1 MPRPDK
7 RSTLSS
13 LPRTRLLEL
22 GEFFALD
29 VSSRMKRD
37 EVIEIIA
44 GSHRAT
50 LEAVLDQLKREE
62 LKEICRAHDLP
73 DSGKEKEV
81 IRDRILGKNGQT
93 PDAAPAF
100 GLTRPAAQSSLAFG
114 PSRVHLRGVLEA
126 LPWATLAA
134 VSASFGFGTTGEGER
149 GALVSRVVES
159 GLVSL
164 EALLRDIPLD
174 DLRAIAT
181 QHGIDSRARSHDPFV
196 SALLALARTAPAPRE
211 ARPANVQ
218 EAKPNEEPTAAPA
231 TSTSTPTLATE
242 RSVLRTLDPRRIA
255 EIGRTFG
262 LALNERSPRDRNI
275 EAVIASARPTLG
287 DLLGYLTRDELRAA
301 CQAHGLPAGDRA
313 REPLVARLLKRTTG
327 TYEIPPETSS
337 PATEA
342 RVIEPAVPRAGDIVR
357 CRERQY
363 LVQSSD
369 QEGHAGTLS
378 HMVDMVC
385 LDDDDPGRQLRVIWE
400 LELGAQVIRPEVG
413 QLSAF
418 ARLDDPRQFAAY
430 LHAIKWNTVTA
441 SDAKLLQAPFR
452 AGIAISP
459 FQLVPLMKALE
470 LPRANLFIAD
480 DVGLGKTIE
489 AGLVMQ
495 ELLLRQRIEYILV
508 VSPASVCLQWQ
519 EEMSKRF
526 GLQFEI
532 HDRAFIARRRRE
544 RGFATNPWATHQRF
558 IISYPLLRRPEYF
571 EPLLHHLGERGRG
584 KTLLVLDEAHTVAP
598 ASASRYAVDSKITEL
613 VREQLGPRFENRLFL
628 SATPHNG
635 HSNSFSALLE
645 ILDPQRFMRGVP
657 VEGPEQLRPVMVRR
671 LKRDIK
677 ALTDEALPARR
688 VVQVDLLR
696 EGDAWLATIA
706 GTGTPAKEIGRGPA
720 IELELAE
727 LLAEYTALVAPRTKA
742 QKLVFIG
749 LQKRLLSSVAAF
761 ARTLGKHAAKFD
773 TDIAPQLAASAAV
786 EMLGIAPADE
796 DDELDPDDDVLAEA
810 EDALVV
816 AGTSGLAAPVGRARA
831 LLDQML
837 QLAAS
842 GRSQPDAKVLALLQ
856 WMRANQCAAAT
867 LERAPSSSGSAAKN
881 ISRTWTD
888 RRVLI
893 FTESVETKRWLRQL
907 LEAAFRHTDRGD
919 ERIAELH
926 GAMADDEREVVQ
938 RAFNGPASQFPV
950 RVLIATDAAREG
962 VNLQGGCADLFHFDI
977 PWNPA
982 RMEQRNGRIDRTLQ
996 PEPEV
1001 RCHYFRYRE
1010 RREDM
1015 VLQTLVEKVATI
1027 QDELGSLGT
1036 VIQNR
1041 LAAALEAEGIGMKAV
1056 EAIEAVDAGLA
1067 SRVDTATAEL
1077 EGTRA
1082 DLKRVEGEIRAAA
1095 RTEVLSRKAMSFE
1108 NSLLRDTIDVTL
1120 GWLGHGG
1127 LSPCEADDGTPAF
1140 ALPPLPASWGQTLDS
1155 LRPPRGRDEPI
1166 WEWRKRPPQPVV
1178 FEAPKTMTSPRV
1190 HLHLH
1195 HPFVR
1200 RVMDLLRAQGFGSH
1214 DLQRVTVVRDRNAAD
1229 VRVLAFGRLS
1239 LFGRG
1244 AVRLHDALVTVVAPW
1259 DPERGP
1265 LPGTG
1270 ARTEDERALFRLE
1283 TLLAKPEAL
1292 RSVSERSAAQVLRRA
1307 ASDFAT
1313 LWSLVREEADAQAH
1327 DTETKLAQRGRDE
1340 AGQLKQIL
1348 EGQRRAIER
1357 ALADPTREQLLLP
1370 GMLPEP
1376 ERRQLDEERRAMRE
1390 RLTTIPREIEREPAE
1405 LEAGYRVQ
1413 LRRLE
1418 PVGLVYLWP
1427 EGMS

>member
-7 RSTLSS
+7 RSALDC
-13 LPRTRLLEL
+13 LARPRLLEIAAAF
-22 GEFFALD
+22 ELD
-29 VSSRMKRD
+29 APSRLKKD
-37 EVIEIIA
+37 EIIDVIA
-44 GSHRAT
+44 RSHRASF
-50 LEAVLDQLKREE
+50 EAVLDQLKREE
-62 LKEICRAHDLP
+62 LKDICRAHGLADG
-73 DSGKEKEV
+73 GKEKTAL
-81 IRDRILGKNGQT
+81 RDRILMRDAHVDA
-93 PDAAPAF
+93 PSDAAWS
-100 GLTRPAAQSSLAFG
+100 LTTPAAQSKLAFA
-114 PSRVHLRGVLEA
+114 PAQVHLRDVLER
-126 LPWATLAA
+126 LAWTVLA
-134 VSASFGFGTTGEGER
+134 EAASGLEFGDAKEGER
-149 GALVSRVVES
+149 EVLVTTMVES
-159 GLVSL
+159 GRLSL
-164 EALLRDIPLD
+164 KMLLDEIPLD
-174 DLRAIAT
+174 DLRALAK
-181 QHGIDSRARSHDPFV
+181 QYGLDGRARTRDVFV
-196 SALLALARTAPAPRE
+196 DGLLALATPAPASSP
-211 ARPANVQ
+211 AITRPTDA
-218 EAKPNEEPTAAPA
+218 
-231 TSTSTPTLATE
+231 STPSVSGPPPRASE
-242 RSVLRTLDPRRIA
+242 RSVLRTLNPARIA

-262 LALNERSPRDRNI
+262 LALNERSPRDRLV
-275 EAVIASARPTLG
+275 ESVITTARPTLG

-301 CQAHGLPAGDRA
+301 CHVHGLAADDRA
-313 REPLVARLLKRTTG
+313 RDPLVKRLLRARTG
-327 TYEIPPETSS
+327 TYEI
-337 PATEA
+337 ATELGSVA
-342 RVIEPAVPRAGDIVR
+342 GEPPITGTIVPAAGDIVR

-363 LVQSSD
+363 LVQRVVPEIHGSSL
-369 QEGHAGTLS
+369 ANL
-378 HMVDMVC
+378 VDMVC
-385 LDDDDPGRQLRVIWE
+385 LDDDDPGRPLQVIWE
-400 LELGAQVIRPEVG
+400 LELGAQVIRPETG

-418 ARLDDPRQFAAY
+418 AKLDDPRHFAAY

-508 VSPASVCLQWQ
+508 VCPASVCLQWQ

-532 HDRAFIARRRRE
+532 HDRSFVARRRRE
-544 RGFATNPWATHQRF
+544 RGFATNPWGTHQRF

-571 EPLLHHLGERGRG
+571 EALRNHLDARGKG

-598 ASASRYAVDSKITEL
+598 ASASRYAVDSKVTQL

-657 VEGPEQLRPVMVRR
+657 VEGPEQLRPVMIRR

-677 ALTDEALPARR
+677 ALTDEALPHRR
-688 VVQVDLLR
+688 VVQIDLSR
-696 EGDAWLATIA
+696 NGDAWCSSVA
-706 GTGTPAKEIGRGPA
+706 GSGETPQEIGRGPA
-720 IELELAE
+720 FELELAT
-727 LLAEYTALVAPRTKA
+727 LLAEYSALVGPRTKA

-749 LQKRLLSSVAAF
+749 LQKRLLSSVPAF
-761 ARTLGKHAAKFD
+761 FRTLSKHAAKFD
-773 TDIAPQLAASAAV
+773 TEIAPQLAV
-786 EMLGIAPADE
+786 LAPEAGLFDA
-796 DDELDPDDDVLAEA
+796 DDEIDPDDEAIAQA
-810 EDALVV
+810 EDAVVV
-816 AGTSGLAAPVGRARA
+816 AGSSTLEAPVGRARA
-831 LLDQML
+831 LLDQMM
-837 QLAAS
+837 QLAAQ
-842 GRSQPDAKVLALLQ
+842 GRGQADAKALALLQ
-856 WMRANQCAAAT
+856 WIRDNQCAAAS
-867 LERAPSSSGSAAKN
+867 LERAPKQVDK
-881 ISRTWTD
+881 TWSD

-893 FTESVETKRWLRQL
+893 FTESVDTKRWLRQL
-907 LEAAFRHTDRGD
+907 LETAFRHTDRGD
-919 ERIAELH
+919 DRIAELH
-926 GAMADDEREVVQ
+926 GAMPDDERETVQ

-950 RVLIATDAAREG
+950 RVLLATDAAREG

-1001 RCHYFRYRE
+1001 RCHYFCYRD

-1015 VLQTLVEKVATI
+1015 VLQTLVTKVATI

-1041 LAAALEAEGIGMKAV
+1041 LAAALESEGIGAKTA
-1056 EAIEAVDAGLA
+1056 DLLA
-1067 SRVDTATAEL
+1067 HTEPDLAERAATSEREL

-1082 DLKRVEGEIRAAA
+1082 DLKRVDTEIRAAA
-1095 RTEVLSRKAMSFE
+1095 RTEVLSRKAMAFE
-1108 NSLLRDTIDVTL
+1108 NVLLRDTIDVTL

-1127 LSPCEADDGTPAF
+1127 LTPCVAEDGTA
-1140 ALPPLPASWGQTLDS
+1140 AYSLPTLPASWSQTLDS
-1155 LRPPRGRDEPI
+1155 LRPARSRDEPV
-1166 WEWRKRPPQPVV
+1166 WEWRRRPPQPVV

-1200 RVMDLLRAQGFGSH
+1200 RVMDLLRAQGFGAH

-1292 RSVSERSAAQVLRRA
+1292 RSVSDRSAAEVLKRA

-1313 LWSLVREEADAQAH
+1313 LWSLVRDEADAQAH
-1327 DTETKLAQRGRDE
+1327 DAQTKLAQRGHDE
-1340 AGQLKQIL
+1340 AVQLTEIL

-1357 ALADPTREQLLLP
+1357 ALADPSREQLLLP

-1376 ERRQLDEERRAMRE
+1376 ERRQLDEERKAMRE
-1390 RLTTIPREIEREPAE
+1390 RLKTIPKEIEREPAE
-1405 LEAGYRVQ
+1405 LEAMYRVQ

-1427 EGMS
+1427 EGMA

>member
-7 RSTLSS
+7 RSALDC
-13 LPRTRLLEL
+13 LPRDRLLEIA
-22 GEFFALD
+22 ALFELD
-29 VSSRMKRD
+29 ASSRLKKD
-37 EVIEIIA
+37 VIIDMIA
-44 GSHRAT
+44 RSHRASF
-50 LEAVLDQLKREE
+50 EAVLDQLKREE
-62 LKEICRAHDLP
+62 LKDICRAHGLAEG
-73 DSGKEKEV
+73 GKEKTAL
-81 IRDRILGKNGQT
+81 RDRILLREVQA
-93 PDAAPAF
+93 DAPSQAAWS
-100 GLTRPAAQSSLAFG
+100 LTTRAAQSTLAFA
-114 PSRVHLRGVLEA
+114 PAQVQLRGVLER
-126 LPWATLAA
+126 LPWTALAEA
-134 VSASFGFGTTGEGER
+134 AQTHGFGGTGEAER
-149 GALVSRVVES
+149 DVLVTRMVES

-164 EALLRDIPLD
+164 KAVLDELPLD
-174 DLRAIAT
+174 DLRAVAK
-181 QHGIDSRARSHDPFV
+181 QHGLDGRARTRDIFV
-196 SALLALARTAPAPRE
+196 DGLLALARPAPPNRAPSQEPAQEPPTRRAPGASPVPVEE
-211 ARPANVQ
+211 ASPASAPQ
-218 EAKPNEEPTAAPA
+218 PTPRA
-231 TSTSTPTLATE
+231 SE
-242 RSVLRTLDPRRIA
+242 RSVLRTLRPDRIA

-262 LALNERSPRDRNI
+262 LALNERSPRDRLV
-275 EAVIASARPTLG
+275 ESVITTARPTLG
-287 DLLGYLTRDELRAA
+287 DLLGYLTRDELRTA
-301 CQAHGLPAGDRA
+301 CHAHGLAADDRA
-313 REPLVARLLKRTTG
+313 RDPLVKRLLRSRTG
-327 TYEIPPETSS
+327 TYEIPTELSS
-337 PATEA
+337 VAGEPPITGTI
-342 RVIEPAVPRAGDIVR
+342 VPAVGDIVR

-363 LVQSSD
+363 LVQRVVPEIHGSSL
-369 QEGHAGTLS
+369 AN
-378 HMVDMVC
+378 MVDMVC
-385 LDDDDPGRQLRVIWE
+385 LDDDDPGRPLQVIWE

-418 ARLDDPRQFAAY
+418 ARLDNPRHFAAY

-508 VSPASVCLQWQ
+508 VCPASVCLQWQ

-532 HDRAFIARRRRE
+532 HDRSFVARRRRE
-544 RGFATNPWATHQRF
+544 RGFATNPWGTHQRF

-571 EPLLHHLGERGRG
+571 EALRNHLDARGKG

-598 ASASRYAVDSKITEL
+598 ASASRYAVDSKVTQI

-657 VEGPEQLRPVMVRR
+657 VEGPEQLRPVMIRR

-677 ALTDEALPARR
+677 ALTNEALPHRR
-688 VVQVDLLR
+688 VVQIDLSR
-696 EGDAWLATIA
+696 DGDAWCSSVA
-706 GTGTPAKEIGRGPA
+706 GGGETPQEIGRGRA
-720 IELELAE
+720 FELELAM
-727 LLAEYTALVAPRTKA
+727 LLAEYSALVGPRTKA

-749 LQKRLLSSVAAF
+749 LQKRLLSSVPAF
-761 ARTLGKHAAKFD
+761 FRTLSKHAAKFD
-773 TDIAPQLAASAAV
+773 TEIAPQLAVSFDSGLFDA
-786 EMLGIAPADE
+786 EDE
-796 DDELDPDDDVLAEA
+796 IDPDDEVIALA

-816 AGTSGLAAPVGRARA
+816 AGSSTLTAPVGRARA
-831 LLDQML
+831 LLDQMM
-837 QLAAS
+837 QLAAQ
-842 GRSQPDAKVLALLQ
+842 GRGQPDAKALALLQ
-856 WMRANQCAAAT
+856 WIRENQCAAAA
-867 LERAPSSSGSAAKN
+867 LERAPKEVK
-881 ISRTWTD
+881 RTWND
-888 RRVLI
+888 RRVLV
-893 FTESVETKRWLRQL
+893 FTESVDTKRWLRLL
-907 LEAAFRHTDRGD
+907 LESAFRHTDRGD

-926 GAMADDEREVVQ
+926 GAMGDDEREAVQ
-938 RAFNGPASQFPV
+938 RAFNGPAKQFPV
-950 RVLIATDAAREG
+950 RVLLATDAAREG

-1001 RCHYFRYRE
+1001 RCHYFCYRD

-1015 VLQTLVEKVATI
+1015 VLQALVTKVATI
-1027 QDELGSLGT
+1027 QDELGSLGS
-1036 VIQNR
+1036 VIQHR
-1041 LAAALEAEGIGMKAV
+1041 LAAALESEGIGARV
-1056 EAIEAVDAGLA
+1056 AEVLA
-1067 SRVDTATAEL
+1067 HTEPDLAERAATSEREL
-1077 EGTRA
+1077 ESTRA
-1082 DLKRVEGEIRAAA
+1082 DLKRVEAEIRAAS
-1095 RTEVLSRKAMSFE
+1095 RTEVLSRKAMAFE
-1108 NSLLRDTIDVTL
+1108 NVLLRDTIDVTL

-1127 LSPCEADDGTPAF
+1127 LTPCVAEDGTA
-1140 ALPPLPASWGQTLDS
+1140 AYSLPVLPASWSQTLDS
-1155 LRPPRGRDEPI
+1155 LRPARSRDEPI
-1166 WEWRKRPPQPVV
+1166 WEWRRRPPQPVV

-1200 RVMDLLRAQGFGSH
+1200 RVMDLLRAQGFGAH
-1214 DLQRVTVVRDRNAAD
+1214 DLQRVTVVRDRDAAD

-1244 AVRLHDALVTVVAPW
+1244 AVRLHDALVPVVAPW

-1270 ARTEDERALFRLE
+1270 TRTEDERALFRLE

-1292 RSVSERSAAQVLRRA
+1292 RSVSDRVASEVLRRA
-1307 ASDFAT
+1307 AADFAT
-1313 LWSLVREEADAQAH
+1313 LWSLVRDEADAQAH
-1327 DTETKLAQRGRDE
+1327 DAQTKLAQRGRDE
-1340 AGQLKQIL
+1340 AVQLTEIL

-1357 ALADPTREQLLLP
+1357 ALADPSREQLLLP

-1376 ERRQLDEERRAMRE
+1376 ERRQLDEERRAMRQ
-1390 RLTTIPREIEREPAE
+1390 RLTTIPKEIEREPAE
-1405 LEAGYRVQ
+1405 LEAMYRVQ

-1427 EGMS
+1427 EGMA

>member
-1 MPRPDK
+1 MHRPDK
-7 RSTLSS
+7 RSALDC
-13 LPRTRLLEL
+13 LPRPRLLEIASAF
-22 GEFFALD
+22 ELD
-29 VSSRMKRD
+29 ASSRLKKD
-37 EVIEIIA
+37 EIIEVIA
-44 GSHRAT
+44 HSRRASF
-50 LEAVLDQLKREE
+50 EAVLDLLKREE
-62 LKEICRAHDLP
+62 LKEICRAHGLTE
-73 DSGKEKEV
+73 SGKEKHLL
-81 IRDRILGKNGQT
+81 RDRILMRETEADAT
-93 PDAAPAF
+93 PATWSLSTPV
-100 GLTRPAAQSSLAFG
+100 AQSTLAFT
-114 PSRVHLRGVLEA
+114 PSKPDLRGVLQQ
-126 LPWATLAA
+126 LPWAALAEA
-134 VSASFGFGTTGEGER
+134 ATSHGFGAPTETARE
-149 GALVSRVVES
+149 ALVARMIES
-159 GLVSL
+159 GQLTLKVVLDELS
-164 EALLRDIPLD
+164 LD
-174 DLRAIAT
+174 DLRALAKL
-181 QHGIDSRARSHDPFV
+181 HGLDGRARTRDIFV
-196 SALLALARTAPAPRE
+196 DRLLALADPTPATPAATRRPAEAQTPSVPTAPGRA
-211 ARPANVQ
+211 
-218 EAKPNEEPTAAPA
+218 
-231 TSTSTPTLATE
+231 SE
-242 RSVLRTLDPRRIA
+242 RSVLRTLKPERIA

-262 LALNERSPRDRNI
+262 LALNERSPRDRLV
-275 EAVIASARPTLG
+275 ESVIATARPTLG

-301 CQAHGLPAGDRA
+301 CHAHGLEADDRA
-313 REPLVARLLKRTTG
+313 RDPLVKRLLRSRTG
-327 TYEIPPETSS
+327 TYEIVSELASVAGEPPLTGTIV
-337 PATEA
+337 PA
-342 RVIEPAVPRAGDIVR
+342 AGDIVR

-363 LVQSSD
+363 LVERVAPEIHGSSL
-369 QEGHAGTLS
+369 AN
-378 HMVDMVC
+378 MVEMVC
-385 LDDDDPGRQLRVIWE
+385 LDDDDPGRPLQVIWE
-400 LELGAQVIRPEVG
+400 LELGAQVIRPETG

-418 ARLDDPRQFAAY
+418 ARIDDPRHFAAY

-495 ELLLRQRIEYILV
+495 ELLLRQRIEYVLV
-508 VSPASVCLQWQ
+508 VCPASVCLQWQ

-532 HDRAFIARRRRE
+532 HDRSFVARRRRE
-544 RGFATNPWATHQRF
+544 RGFATNPWGTHQRF

-571 EPLLHHLGERGRG
+571 EALRNHLDARGKG

-598 ASASRYAVDSKITEL
+598 ASASKHAVDSKVTQL

-657 VEGPEQLRPVMVRR
+657 VEGPEQLRPVMIRR

-677 ALTDEALPARR
+677 ALTTEPLPHRR
-688 VVQVDLLR
+688 VVQIDLSR
-696 EGDAWLATIA
+696 DGDRWISTVA
-706 GTGTPAKEIGRGPA
+706 GGAETRREIGRGPA
-720 IELELAE
+720 FELELAT
-727 LLAEYTALVAPRTKA
+727 LLAEYSALVGPRTRA

-761 ARTLGKHAAKFD
+761 FRTLGKHAAKFD
-773 TDIAPQLAASAAV
+773 TDVAPKLAVDAI
-786 EMLGIAPADE
+786 EGGLF
-796 DDELDPDDDVLAEA
+796 DPDDEIDPDDEAIAQA

-816 AGTSGLAAPVGRARA
+816 AGSSTLASPVGRARA

-837 QLAAS
+837 QLAAQ
-842 GRSQPDAKVLALLQ
+842 GRGQPDAKALALLQ
-856 WMRANQCAAAT
+856 WIRDNQCSAAS
-867 LERAPSSSGSAAKN
+867 LERAPKDVDKSWS
-881 ISRTWTD
+881 D

-893 FTESVETKRWLRQL
+893 FTESVDTKRWLRLL
-907 LEAAFRHTDRGD
+907 LESAFRYTDRGD

-926 GAMADDEREVVQ
+926 GGMQDDEREAVQ
-938 RAFNGPASQFPV
+938 RAFNGPASRFPV
-950 RVLIATDAAREG
+950 RVLLATDAAREG

-1001 RCHYFRYRE
+1001 RCHYFCYRD

-1015 VLQTLVEKVATI
+1015 VLQTLVTKVATI

-1041 LAAALEAEGIGMKAV
+1041 LAAALESEGIGAHAAQML
-1056 EAIEAVDAGLA
+1056 EHTEPDLA
-1067 SRVDTATAEL
+1067 ERAATSEREL

-1082 DLKRVEGEIRAAA
+1082 DLKRVDAEIRAAA
-1095 RTEVLSRKAMSFE
+1095 RNEVLSRKAMAFE
-1108 NSLLRDTIDVTL
+1108 NVLLRDTIDVTL

-1127 LSPCEADDGTPAF
+1127 LTPCTAEDGTAAYSLPA
-1140 ALPPLPASWGQTLDS
+1140 LPASWSQTLDS
-1155 LRPPRGRDEPI
+1155 LRPARARDEPV
-1166 WEWRKRPPQPVV
+1166 WEWRRRPPQPVV

-1200 RVMDLLRAQGFGSH
+1200 RVMDLLRAQGFGAH

-1270 ARTEDERALFRLE
+1270 ARAEDERALFRLE

-1292 RSVSERSAAQVLRRA
+1292 RSVSDRRATEVLQRA

-1313 LWSLVREEADAQAH
+1313 LWSLVRDEADAQAH
-1327 DTETKLAQRGRDE
+1327 DAQTKLGQRGHDE
-1340 AGQLKQIL
+1340 AVQLTEIL

-1357 ALADPTREQLLLP
+1357 ALADPSREQLLLP

-1376 ERRQLDEERRAMRE
+1376 ERRQLDEERKAMRE
-1390 RLTTIPREIEREPAE
+1390 RLRTIPKEIEREPAE
-1405 LEAGYRVQ
+1405 LEAMYRVQ

-1427 EGMS
+1427 EGMA